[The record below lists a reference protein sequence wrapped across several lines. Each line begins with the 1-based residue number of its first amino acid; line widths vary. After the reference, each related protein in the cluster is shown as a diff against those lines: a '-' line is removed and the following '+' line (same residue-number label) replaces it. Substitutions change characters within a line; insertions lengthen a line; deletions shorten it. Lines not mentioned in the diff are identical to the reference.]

1 MELSLMRDR
10 IHAMRHALVDGLEAA
25 KTILPRC
32 NTLRAQK
39 GLFSYGALNTDQV
52 AKLREDY
59 AVYMPKSGRIN
70 VAGLNQSNLNYVIE
84 AILAVEGV

>member
-32 NTLRAQK
+32 NTLQAPEK
-39 GLFSYGALNTDQV
+39 DSFPT
-52 AKLREDY
+52 E
-59 AVYMPKSGRIN
+59 P
-70 VAGLNQSNLNYVIE
+70 
-84 AILAVEGV
+84 